1 MRRCQILKSPNAM
14 QEEAK
19 KEELVGRLARLKTPT
34 CLLSLCACLICEPSY
49 YSSMAI
55 KRSEIW

>member
-34 CLLSLCACLICEPSY
+34 RLYVIVCLSDL
-49 YSSMAI
+49 
-55 KRSEIW
+55 